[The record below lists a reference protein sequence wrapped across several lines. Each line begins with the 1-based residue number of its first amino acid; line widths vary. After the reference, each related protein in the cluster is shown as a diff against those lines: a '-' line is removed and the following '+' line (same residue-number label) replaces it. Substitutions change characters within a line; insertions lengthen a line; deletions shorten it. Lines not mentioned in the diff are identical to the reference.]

1 MKKAAGSVFNS
12 NNHTNAFPWDSY
24 HTLVCSRGAL
34 CILLISSHRMLTRH
48 VAKGW
53 GLTKSIIPSTS
64 WRIFFNAWMKLTW
77 QRRIQWL
84 RIQFDVKALIHAHTL
99 EVSHHRQKKHTSF
112 DFRKSLNKSQG
123 PPEDWT
129 SNFENLRIGVIVLQ
143 NWKRP

>member
-1 MKKAAGSVFNS
+1 
-12 NNHTNAFPWDSY
+12 
-24 HTLVCSRGAL
+24 
-34 CILLISSHRMLTRH
+34 MLSRH
-48 VAKGW
+48 VAKDW

-84 RIQFDVKALIHAHTL
+84 QIQFDVKALIHAHTL

-112 DFRKSLNKSQG
+112 DFRKSLNKYHG

-143 NWKRP
+143 NWKSFNFMIFCNTLTRQSHLCKNPISLYMRDPVLPWRVNVDNDAKKW